1 MRFKLQL
8 LPPLPEAKYLLQV
21 PESVSSIASLKA
33 FLVLEL
39 APLVELKIRATGIVL
54 EIDGFE
60 LVESSGLSVLQAED
74 VVS

>member
-1 MRFKLQL
+1 MRLKLQL